1 MKEFIKNQKK
11 KFHPEFDSGRNL
23 TSGEEFKS
31 RKHKSSGLN
40 KKRNPLS
47 FVVPWQLSDE
57 QD

>member
-1 MKEFIKNQKK
+1 MDAFPTKQKK
-11 KFHPEFDSGRNL
+11 KFQPETGYGRNL

-31 RKHKSSGLN
+31 KKHKSSGFN

-57 QD
+57 QG